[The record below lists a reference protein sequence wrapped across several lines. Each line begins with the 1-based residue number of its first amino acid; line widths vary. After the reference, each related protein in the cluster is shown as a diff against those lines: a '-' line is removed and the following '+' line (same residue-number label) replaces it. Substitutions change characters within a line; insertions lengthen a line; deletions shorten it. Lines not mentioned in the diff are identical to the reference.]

1 MPYTKEELQDLP
13 FYQNLL
19 NEDEQNY
26 LTERERLKQT
36 ALEQGEAYPGD
47 QLVRDEGGTIRIFE
61 NPYTGEL
68 YEDEASQ
75 LYHSI
80 VVDQLKDDD
89 SINEILD
96 RDIREL

>member
-13 FYQNLL
+13 FYQSLV

-26 LTERERLKQT
+26 LVERERLQLKI
-36 ALEQGEAYPGD
+36 AEQGGNYSGD
-47 QLVRDEGGTIRIFE
+47 FIVRNESGVIQVFE

-68 YEDEASQ
+68 YEDEAAQ
-75 LYHSI
+75 LYHTT

-89 SINEILD
+89 LINDIID
-96 RDIREL
+96 RNIREL

>member
-1 MPYTKEELQDLP
+1 MPYTKEELKELP

-26 LTERERLKQT
+26 LSERERLKQVQ
-36 ALEQGEAYPGD
+36 LEKGEAYSGD
-47 QLVRDEGGTIRIFE
+47 LLVRDEGGTIRIFE

-80 VVDQLKDDD
+80 VVDQLKDAD

-96 RDIREL
+96 REIREL

>member
-1 MPYTKEELQDLP
+1 MPYTKEELKELP

-26 LTERERLKQT
+26 LSERERLKQA
-36 ALEQGEAYPGD
+36 ALEQGEAYSGD
-47 QLVRDEGGTIRIFE
+47 QLVRDESGTIRIFE

-68 YEDEASQ
+68 YEDEAAQ

-80 VVDQLKDDD
+80 IVDQLKDDD

-96 RDIREL
+96 REIREL